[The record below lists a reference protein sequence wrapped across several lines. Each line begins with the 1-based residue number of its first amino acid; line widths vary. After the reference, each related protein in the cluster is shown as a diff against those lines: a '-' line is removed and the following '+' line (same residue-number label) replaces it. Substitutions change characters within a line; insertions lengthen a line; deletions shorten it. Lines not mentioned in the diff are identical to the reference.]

1 MTTRELYMTKK
12 SEVHT
17 PEEVLEAFDN
27 NIVIIFEL
35 AKERK
40 PSDKYKL
47 LSGIWEL
54 NPNALI
60 TEDCDLC
67 VLNIQPIAHSQQILV
82 INKGADK
89 DMNEAILR
97 HIHASGI
104 VPSCYVSYR
113 EKKNGIKRCILQKF
127 DYKTTV
133 VKKMNLLVDYGN
145 LLITIRH
152 ISEADHEAM
161 KTNNSED

>member
-17 PEEVLEAFDN
+17 SEEFLREFDDN
-27 NIVIIFEL
+27 TVIVFEL

-40 PSDKYKL
+40 PSDKYQL

-60 TEDCDLC
+60 TEDCELC
-67 VLNIQPIAHSQQILV
+67 VLNIQPTAHSKQILI
-82 INKGADK
+82 INKDADK
-89 DMNEAILR
+89 DMNEAILS
-97 HIHASGI
+97 HIYSSGV

-113 EKKNGIKRCILQKF
+113 EKQNGIKRCILQKF
-127 DYKTTV
+127 DKKPTF
-133 VKKMNLLVDYGN
+133 VKKMNLLIDYGN
-145 LLITIRH
+145 LLVTVRH

-161 KTNNSED
+161 KTSNTED

>member
-1 MTTRELYMTKK
+1 MTTRQLYMTKK

-17 PEEVLEAFDN
+17 PEEFLREFDN
-27 NIVIIFEL
+27 NNTVIVFEL
-35 AKERK
+35 SKERE
-40 PSDKYKL
+40 PSDKYQL

-60 TEDCDLC
+60 TEVCDLC
-67 VLNIQPIAHSQQILV
+67 VLNIQPTAHRKQILV

-89 DMNEAILR
+89 DMNEAVLS
-97 HIHASGI
+97 HIYSSGV

-113 EKKNGIKRCILQKF
+113 EKKNGIKRCILEKMEPSRPI
-127 DYKTTV
+127 V
-133 VKKMNLLVDYGN
+133 MKMNLLLDGGN

-152 ISEADHEAM
+152 ISKADHE
-161 KTNNSED
+161 KKENSED

>member
-17 PEEVLEAFDN
+17 PEEFLAAFDDN
-27 NIVIIFEL
+27 TVIVFEL

-40 PSDKYKL
+40 PSDKYQL

-60 TEDCDLC
+60 TEDCELC
-67 VLNIQPIAHSQQILV
+67 VLNIQPTAHSKQILI
-82 INKGADK
+82 INKDADK
-89 DMNEAILR
+89 DMNEAILS
-97 HIHASGI
+97 HIYSSGV

-113 EKKNGIKRCILQKF
+113 EKQNGIKRCILQKF
-127 DYKTTV
+127 DKKPTF
-133 VKKMNLLVDYGN
+133 VKKMNLLIDYGN
-145 LLITIRH
+145 LLVTVRH

-161 KTNNSED
+161 KTSNTED

>member
-17 PEEVLEAFDN
+17 PEEFLREFDDHTV
-27 NIVIIFEL
+27 IVFEL

-40 PSDKYKL
+40 PSDKYQL
-47 LSGIWEL
+47 LSGIWKI

-67 VLNIQPIAHSQQILV
+67 VLNIQPTAHSKQILI

-89 DMNEAILR
+89 DMNEAVLS
-97 HIHASGI
+97 HIYSSGV

-113 EKKNGIKRCILQKF
+113 EKQNGIKRCILEKMEPSRPI
-127 DYKTTV
+127 V
-133 VKKMNLLVDYGN
+133 MKMNLLIDGGN

-152 ISEADHEAM
+152 ISRKDHEKKENA
-161 KTNNSED
+161 EE

>member
-17 PEEVLEAFDN
+17 PEEFLREFDDHTV
-27 NIVIIFEL
+27 IVFEL

-40 PSDKYKL
+40 PSDKYQL
-47 LSGIWEL
+47 LSSIWKI
-54 NPNALI
+54 NQNALI

-67 VLNIQPIAHSQQILV
+67 VLNIQPTAHSKQILI

-89 DMNEAILR
+89 DMNEAVLS
-97 HIHASGI
+97 HIYSSGV

-113 EKKNGIKRCILQKF
+113 EKQNGIKRCILQKF

-145 LLITIRH
+145 LLVTVRH
-152 ISEADHEAM
+152 LSQADHDAM
-161 KTNNSED
+161 KEEEAL